1 VLCAGTRRKRY
12 VEWRGHLL
20 FVGDKGLVRNRRGK
34 AFLKPLGKKSVT
46 RSKYSAEDLRQFA
59 AETQYMQG
67 QYAETW
73 EMACQF
79 LIAARNT
86 STGESAA
93 ACCKRAEAMYDV
105 PSGLLNPTRVSAAVH
120 KTTVH
125 DLEGTPPVQSRGIK
139 AANPVRCAV
148 VLVLVLL
155 LPLLLLLAAAGTR
168 RDLPDFCD
176 GASCRIRV
184 GSPGLARAHP
194 GFGRQRHRHQRH

>member
-1 VLCAGTRRKRY
+1 M
-12 VEWRGHLL
+12 
-20 FVGDKGLVRNRRGK
+20 GDKGLVRNRRGK

-46 RSKYSAEDLRQFA
+46 QSKYSAEDLRQFA

-93 ACCKRAEAMYDV
+93 ECCKRAEAMFDV

-125 DLEGTPPVQSRGIK
+125 DLEGTPPVQTRGVK

-168 RDLPDFCD
+168 RDLPDFLRRSFVPYSRWLPRTC
-176 GASCRIRV
+176 ARSSWIRSPKTSTSTLLRWACRCV
-184 GSPGLARAHP
+184 
-194 GFGRQRHRHQRH
+194 